1 VAFRACNAALCV
13 QCNLCGVGVMLQRCS
28 VTLCGVGA
36 VLEGRSMYY
45 PVWCWRV
52 AVCITLC
59 GVGIVLEGCSAT
71 VCARNAASFAVCSS
85 QAHCLDLNG

>member
-1 VAFRACNAALCV
+1 MYYPVWCWRVAVLP
-13 QCNLCGVGVMLQRCS
+13 LCGVD
-28 VTLCGVGA
+28 A
-36 VLEGRSMYY
+36 VLEGRSMHY